1 MLELKAPGH
10 DGFPVA
16 FYKSYWPIVGE
27 DVTAAITSFFI
38 DRSMP
43 KGVNSLLI
51 ILIQKVPN
59 PSSFNNYRPISLCN
73 VIYKII
79 SKLLVIRIRPI
90 LPKFISPSQSAFI
103 PGRWIVENQVI
114 VQELIHSF
122 NVRKIKSGQMA
133 SKIDL

>member
-114 VQELIHSF
+114 V
-122 NVRKIKSGQMA
+122 
-133 SKIDL
+133 